1 MKDKEI
7 PKITADR
14 LIALL
19 EKIWFRWERG
29 SGSHRIYG
37 REEDGKQVVVPYY
50 KGKIIPPGTLK
61 NIIKG
66 AGLTTEEFN
75 RLLQKK
81 KYE

>member
-1 MKDKEI
+1 MKDKQI
-7 PKITADR
+7 PRITADR

-19 EKIWFRWERG
+19 EKIGFGWERG
-29 SGSHRIYG
+29 KGSHHIYG
-37 REEDGKQVVVPYY
+37 REEDGRQVVVPYH

-75 RLLQKK
+75 CLLQRK
-81 KYE
+81 KY